1 MNHAEKLALFALVTR
16 LQAKEDARRAA
27 CSRAGK
33 IGGKAVTPKK
43 LAHLAKAREARAAKK
58 AESLMNVTAPALRR
72 EANVAGNCEDV
83 KE

>member
-1 MNHAEKLALFALVTR
+1 MNHAGKLALLAI
-16 LQAKEDARRAA
+16 LQDKDAKRRAS
-27 CSRAGK
+27 CSKAGK

-43 LAHLAKAREARAAKK
+43 LAHLAKAREARHAKK

-72 EANVAGNCEDV
+72 DANVAGKCEDV